1 MEGKGRKG
9 EESESIEQLHDHF
22 STGFAVASM
31 LGFSS
36 VIIIRSLSSGCHVVN
51 AVELLQYMESAP
63 IVKPPLSMHSPSLF
77 VSSISDNLSSY
88 NKKSH
93 R

>member
-36 VIIIRSLSSGCHVVN
+36 VIRSLSSGCHVVN

-63 IVKPPLSMHSPSLF
+63 IVKPPLHAFPITFCVLHF
-77 VSSISDNLSSY
+77 
-88 NKKSH
+88 
-93 R
+93 